1 MKTISLLNLKGRV
14 VKSFSL
20 KEVLLLGYFIDFM
33 KKSRYTVISGC
44 GKRFKNCLKEESI
57 WHLQAQWS
65 VIC

>member
-20 KEVLLLGYFIDFM
+20 KEVLLSGYFIDFM

-44 GKRFKNCLKEESI
+44 GKRLKI
-57 WHLQAQWS
+57 
-65 VIC
+65 V

>member
-20 KEVLLLGYFIDFM
+20 KEVLLSGYLIDFM

-44 GKRFKNCLKEESI
+44 GKCF
-57 WHLQAQWS
+57 
-65 VIC
+65 